1 MDEKKVLPRSDSE
14 RINEEHAPKSI
25 YRRIR
30 GVIERRGGVPGPD
43 DGHRG
48 YLKFMNSVISITN

>member
-1 MDEKKVLPRSDSE
+1 MDEKEVLPRSDSE

-30 GVIERRGGVPGPD
+30 GVIERGGGRGSQAQTTD
-43 DGHRG
+43 
-48 YLKFMNSVISITN
+48 IEAI